1 MPPAHSAAVS
11 GGRGLYEI
19 ARDEVLDLPKQVPK
33 EADTLFL
40 VFFLHSIHLRY
51 FSYFAI
57 RSAAFMA
64 DAVTTGM
71 PPPGW
76 VEAPTK

>member
-1 MPPAHSAAVS
+1 MWPYPVAA
-11 GGRGLYEI
+11 GLNEI
-19 ARDEVLDLPKQVPK
+19 ARDKVLDLPEQVPE
-33 EADTLFL
+33 EADALFP
-40 VFFLHSIHLRY
+40 VFLFHINHLRY

-57 RSAAFMA
+57 RSAAFIA

-76 VEAPTK
+76 VEAPTR